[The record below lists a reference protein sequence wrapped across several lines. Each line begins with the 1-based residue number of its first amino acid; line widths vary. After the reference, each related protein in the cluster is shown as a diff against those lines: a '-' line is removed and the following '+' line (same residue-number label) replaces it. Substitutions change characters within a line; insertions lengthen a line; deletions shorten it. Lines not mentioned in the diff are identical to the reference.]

1 MINNGQK
8 ETAMKSC
15 LKQLVNGIPESEIEK
30 QNAVKTSTDVMSHF
44 KKSEIQNFCN
54 SLSIDELD
62 VLMKLVY
69 KGFEIR

>member
-30 QNAVKTSTDVMSHF
+30 QNAVKTSTDVMSQF